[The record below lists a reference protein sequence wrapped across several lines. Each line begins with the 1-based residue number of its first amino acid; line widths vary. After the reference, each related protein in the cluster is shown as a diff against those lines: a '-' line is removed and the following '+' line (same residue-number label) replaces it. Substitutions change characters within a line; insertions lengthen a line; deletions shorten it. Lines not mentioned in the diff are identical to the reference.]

1 MADALRDVGYTV
13 HEEVQGLATQG
24 SIRRIDIIAIKQNS
38 AYILDP
44 TIRFET
50 HVEQP
55 QEVDKEKREIYEPTI
70 PHYKSKYHL
79 THIEVVGLMIGTR
92 GTITSHFARTSHKL
106 GLNNKILIKIAISAI
121 KGSLTILRN
130 HLYS

>member
-13 HEEVQGLATQG
+13 HEEVQGLATHG
-24 SIRRIDIIAIKQNS
+24 SIRRIDIIAIKHNS

-50 HVEQP
+50 HVDQP

-79 THIEVVGLMIGTR
+79 THIEVVGLMIGAR
-92 GTITSHFARTSHKL
+92 GTITSHFAGTSHKL

-130 HLYS
+130 HLYA